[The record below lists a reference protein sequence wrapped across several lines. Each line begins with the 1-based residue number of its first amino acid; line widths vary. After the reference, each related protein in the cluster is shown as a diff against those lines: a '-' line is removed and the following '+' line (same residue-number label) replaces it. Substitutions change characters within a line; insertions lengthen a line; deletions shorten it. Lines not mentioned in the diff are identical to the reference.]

1 MHIAISAILINL
13 LLLLLVHALVKSTES
28 KSENTKKMK
37 DLALLTRHVAD
48 LLTLSN
54 S

>member
-1 MHIAISAILINL
+1 MHIAISAILIN
-13 LLLLLVHALVKSTES
+13 LLLLVHALVKSTES